1 MDKSLVLP
9 YINIDYS
16 FNFVNINIKKYNIKK
31 CNINDILLSTV
42 HNLKNNNKIKQ
53 IHYND
58 VIHSQR

>member
-31 CNINDILLSTV
+31 YNINDILLSTV